1 MKILHLI
8 SEVGDGGDWTF
19 LKCLAQCQAEKH
31 DVHIFGQWV
40 SCVSSQFDADN
51 VHLHEL
57 RRWSLAKG
65 FIVELLDFVKHAR
78 GGSQYTIIHCH
89 SLQALFVAI
98 ALKIFH
104 RTPIVFTMHLTTP
117 QSRFK
122 TLLKGILLKCANIV
136 VAPSVET
143 QEVLTLGYGM
153 RIEDVCVIGCGV
165 SEAAFYPAD
174 DLTRMESR
182 QRFAISTE
190 GTCVLGFA
198 GRLNPEK
205 RVFWLIEYVAHAVR
219 RGFDIIAV
227 IAGRGP
233 DADALKS
240 LALQMDGGGKRVIFC
255 GKVADMREFYIGCD
269 VVVLPSLHET
279 FGLSTAEAMMCGV
292 PIIRSRTEGYQSQ
305 IIEGK
310 TGFGFNVDDKDD
322 FFRKLDQLVEDRC
335 LRERMRANAAVHAQK
350 SFTLTS
356 CVNRYDEV
364 YQRARR
370 VE

>member
-19 LKCLAQCQAEKH
+19 LKSLAQCQAEKH
-31 DVHIFGQWV
+31 NVHIFGRWV
-40 SCVSSQFDADN
+40 SYVSSQFSADN
-51 VHLHEL
+51 VQLHEF
-57 RRWSLAKG
+57 RRRSLSRA
-65 FIVELLDFVKHAR
+65 FIGELLDFMNCAR
-78 GGSQYTIIHCH
+78 GESQFTVIHCH
-89 SLQALFVAI
+89 SLQALFVAT
-98 ALKIFH
+98 ALKVFH
-104 RTPIVFTMHLTTP
+104 RTAIVFTMHLTTP

-122 TLLKGILLKCANIV
+122 TFLKGILLKCANIV

-143 QEVLTLGYGM
+143 QEVLALGYGM
-153 RIEDVCVIGCGV
+153 KSENVCVIGCGV

-174 DLTRMESR
+174 DLTCMESR
-182 QRFAISTE
+182 QRFAIRTE

-205 RVFWLIEYVAHAVR
+205 RVSWLIEYVAHAVR
-219 RGFDIIAV
+219 RGFDVVAM

-233 DADALKS
+233 DADALRS
-240 LALQMDGGGKRVIFC
+240 LALQMDGEEKRVVFC
-255 GKVADMREFYIGCD
+255 GKVADMREFYISCD

-292 PIIRSRTEGYQSQ
+292 PIVRSCTEGYQAQ
-305 IIEGK
+305 VIEGK
-310 TGFGFNVDDKDD
+310 TGFGFNTDNKDN

-335 LRERMRANAAVHAQK
+335 LREGMRANAAAHALK
-350 SFTLTS
+350 SLTLTS

-364 YQRARR
+364 YKRAMC
-370 VE
+370 VK